1 MLDVHDPEH
10 TPHSV
15 RDFLIHIATIV
26 VGLLI
31 AIGLEQ
37 TVELIHHR
45 MEVTT
50 TRRELAIE
58 DTRNIKIFH
67 DDEGYLVSTEQQVK
81 AYLAV
86 LQHSLATKTP
96 PPAILNID
104 PDYDDFQDAV
114 FKAADRTGVLAL
126 MPQDEVASV
135 SDRYLNFSQLQDRIT
150 EMFYKLDR
158 DQAIFLADPDPTHLT
173 VEQQQH
179 LYTELTEILGDLN
192 SFHAVFKGVVI
203 LYPQYK

>member
-15 RDFLIHIATIV
+15 RDFFIHIATIV
-26 VGLLI
+26 VGLLL

-37 TVELIHHR
+37 LVELIHHHQ
-45 MEVTT
+45 EVVT

-58 DTRNIKIFH
+58 DTKNIKIFH
-67 DDEGYLVSTEQQVK
+67 DDEGYLLSTEQQVK
-81 AYLAV
+81 AYLV
-86 LQHSLATKTP
+86 ILQHALATKTP
-96 PPAILNID
+96 PPTILNID
-104 PDYDDFQDAV
+104 PNYDDFQDAV

-126 MPQDEVASV
+126 MPQDEVASI
-135 SDRYLNFSQLQDRIT
+135 SDRYLNFTQSQDRIT

-158 DQAIFLADPDPTHLT
+158 AQAIFLADPDPTHLT

-179 LYTELTEILGDLN
+179 LYSELTEVLGDLN
-192 SFHAVFKGVVI
+192 SFHASFEGLVI